1 MTNPQ
6 STSLKTISEL
16 ISILEQAKETFGD
29 IPVGAHSA
37 EYCHELSGK
46 NDLLDVEL
54 RVLSS
59 YERSTIATSL
69 PGTNPATMEGQDQT
83 ARFLAIFYLD
93 QP

>member
-16 ISILEQAKETFGD
+16 ISILEQAKQNFGD
-29 IPVGAHSA
+29 MPVGAYSA
-37 EYCHELSGK
+37 EYCHELRGK
-46 NDLLDVEL
+46 NDLLDLEL
-54 RVLSS
+54 RVLAA
-59 YERSTIATSL
+59 YERKTLATSL

-83 ARFLAIFYLD
+83 ARFLTIFYLD